1 MKGYAK
7 IVLSK
12 EDKDKIKRAHG
23 NTNKDSLENFKRL
36 IEGCYRKHWWKD
48 KLIDVKKHNIVCKE
62 YPLFTYHLDFGS
74 VYCYR
79 GFLGD
84 CVERVSN
91 LSESSDT
98 IYLDVDLCRVLEYIK
113 ENY

>member
-12 EDKDKIKRAHG
+12 EDKYKIKRAHD
-23 NTNKDSLENFKRL
+23 NTNKDSLDDFKKL
-36 IEGCYRKHWWKD
+36 IGECYRKHWWKD
-48 KLIDVKKHNIVCKE
+48 KLVDIEKHNIICKD
-62 YPLFTYHLDFGS
+62 YPLFAYHTDFGS

-79 GFLGD
+79 EFLGD
-84 CVERVSN
+84 CIERVSN
-91 LSESSDT
+91 LSESSNT
-98 IYLDVDLCRVLEYIK
+98 IYLDVDLCRALEYIK